1 MHCFENVKACRKTFY
16 GADWWM
22 RGEDIMGKI
31 TGICISEKRGVQKH
45 FIEEANI
52 IADWGIEGDAHG
64 GKWHRQISLLS
75 QEKLMHLRQKEQI
88 SIQDLLAKT

>member
-1 MHCFENVKACRKTFY
+1 
-16 GADWWM
+16 M

-64 GKWHRQISLLS
+64 GKGIVRSVFFPKK
-75 QEKLMHLRQKEQI
+75 KLMHLRQKEQI

>member
-1 MHCFENVKACRKTFY
+1 
-16 GADWWM
+16 M

-64 GKWHRQISLLS
+64 GKWHRQILSLI
-75 QEKLMHLRQKEQI
+75 HI
-88 SIQDLLAKT
+88 